1 MKTNHWLAGT
11 VRTTTFVVFIALFE
25 LLAIYQ
31 G

>member
-11 VRTTTFVVFIALFE
+11 VRTTAFVVFVTLFE